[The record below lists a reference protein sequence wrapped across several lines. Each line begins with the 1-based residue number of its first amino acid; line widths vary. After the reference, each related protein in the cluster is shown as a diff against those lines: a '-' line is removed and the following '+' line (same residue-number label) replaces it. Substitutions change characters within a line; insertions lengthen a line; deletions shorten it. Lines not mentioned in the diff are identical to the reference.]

1 MQTTQRDIKEQ
12 AKGLIIY
19 AYEFVNWTNLYGYQP
34 QKSTSLAYMKAKRK
48 ALKMAKNAQDTEM
61 YLYIKENL

>member
-1 MQTTQRDIKEQ
+1 MESTQRNLKEQ

-34 QKSTSLAYMKAKRK
+34 QKNTSIPYLKAKRK
-48 ALKMAKNAQDTEM
+48 ALKMAKMAKDTEM